1 MGNARL
7 KTILHPHR
15 LHVDTAWLASEIVS
29 HLILNVSPR
38 DKLWGSVYVVG
49 NTIRRS
55 GDDPQPSGPYNIFW
69 FDRPEDK
76 TLVMLKFL

>member
-1 MGNARL
+1 MGNARQ
-7 KTILHPHR
+7 KDIMHPHR
-15 LHVDTAWLASEIVS
+15 LHIENAWLASEIVS

-38 DKLWGSVYVVG
+38 DKLWGSVYVKG
-49 NTIRRS
+49 NIIRRS
-55 GDDPQPSGPYNIFW
+55 GSGQQPGGPYIFW